1 MGLSKSAVV
10 LRGKKLKVLFV
21 LINNSSSL
29 FAFPPQAPARAMNIL
44 GPVIVLSKGIEKI
57 ISQKGQVF
65 DRKLKMDV
73 AGLFPFAHFVAFFLF
88 F

>member
-1 MGLSKSAVV
+1 MSKSAVV
-10 LRGKKLKVLFV
+10 LRGKRLKVLFV
-21 LINNSSSL
+21 LINNSSGL